1 MHFKLMPQ
9 RIGALIDG
17 IFAIV
22 MTILVL
28 DIKVPHETSMLTNF
42 ELEQFLSGQFQ
53 DIIVYMTVFILLGH
67 IWVNL
72 HNRAHYIRYTDTI
85 HVWLNIFFLMFVA
98 LLPFSSA
105 LVNKFAGD
113 SVASVFLAGNVF
125 LIGVFGEWSWIYA
138 THNRRLVDDALSD
151 AEIAVEKRRAVVL
164 PVVSLCAMVIAF
176 IWPLASSYVLLIAPI
191 IISLIR
197 KKR

>member
-1 MHFKLMPQ
+1 MHFKLMPH

-28 DIKVPHETSMLTNF
+28 DIKVPHEIGMLTNF

-53 DIIVYMTVFILLGH
+53 DIIIYMTVFILLGQ
-67 IWVNL
+67 IWVSL

-85 HVWLNIFFLMFVA
+85 HVWLNIIFLMFVA

-105 LVNKFAGD
+105 LVNKFSGD
-113 SVASVFLAGNVF
+113 SVASVFLAGNVLF
-125 LIGVFGEWSWIYA
+125 IGVFGEWSWIYA
-138 THNRRLVDDALSD
+138 THNRRLVDDTLSD
-151 AEIAVEKRRAVVL
+151 AQIAAEKRRAVVL
-164 PVVSLCAMVIAF
+164 PIVSLTAMVVAF
-176 IWPLASSYVLLIAPI
+176 IQPHVSSYVLLIAPV
-191 IISLIR
+191 IISLTRR
-197 KKR
+197 KK